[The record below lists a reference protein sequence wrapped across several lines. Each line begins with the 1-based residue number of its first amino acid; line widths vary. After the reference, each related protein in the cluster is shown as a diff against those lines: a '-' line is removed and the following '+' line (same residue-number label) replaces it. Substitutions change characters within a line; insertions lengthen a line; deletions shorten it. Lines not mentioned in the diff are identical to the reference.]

1 MPDADLP
8 IVDGAAID
16 EYGRTF
22 IVVGGIPLQLALE
35 PVEMRAWAVR
45 LIETADRL
53 EAHARR
59 VADDAIDKARCH

>member
-16 EYGRTF
+16 EYGRPF
-22 IVVGGIPLQLALE
+22 IVVGGIPLQLVLS
-35 PVEMRAWAVR
+35 PDEMRAWAVR

-53 EAHARR
+53 EARASRI
-59 VADDAIDKARCH
+59 VDEAIDKARLN

>member
-22 IVVGGIPLQLALE
+22 IVVGGIPLQLVLS
-35 PVEMRAWAVR
+35 PDEMRAWAVR

-53 EAHARR
+53 EARASRI
-59 VADDAIDKARCH
+59 VDEAIDKARLN